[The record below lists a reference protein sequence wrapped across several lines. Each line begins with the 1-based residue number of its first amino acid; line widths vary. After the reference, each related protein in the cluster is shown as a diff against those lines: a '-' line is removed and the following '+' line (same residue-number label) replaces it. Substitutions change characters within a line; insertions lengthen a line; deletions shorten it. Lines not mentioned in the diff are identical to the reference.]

1 MAKRP
6 RIDDAQLA
14 LPGAA
19 APEVATAPNVAAI
32 EVVLAAVPEVPSHA
46 IPADTPPPVVAA
58 PAAEVPLA
66 LIEVAGFRATW
77 LGRLPE
83 ATTLRVRLD
92 AVCWYV
98 TTGRELYTAL
108 RGAGM
113 PVLSGGEWVAL
124 TVAARYGRASKP
136 WLADWLARNV
146 AEPGLVLDVRAALGE
161 VAPDGIEPE
170 YSEHAMTVGRV
181 LRAYGCELDAVAVGD
196 GVGVAWLAEAG
207 GIL

>member
-1 MAKRP
+1 MKKRP
-6 RIDDAQLA
+6 RLGKVQLA
-14 LPGAA
+14 IPGALT
-19 APEVATAPNVAAI
+19 PEVPVQPSPAVA
-32 EVVLAAVPEVPSHA
+32 EPVTVPEVPA
-46 IPADTPPPVVAA
+46 EPPPVAAVPAA

-66 LIEVAGFRATW
+66 LAEVAGFRATW

-83 ATTLRVRLD
+83 ATTVRVRLD

-98 TTGRELYTAL
+98 TTGRELYAAL
-108 RGAGM
+108 RGAGK
-113 PVLSGGEWVAL
+113 PVLTGGEWVAL

-136 WLADWLARNV
+136 WLAGWLARNV

-170 YSEHAMTVGRV
+170 LGERAMTVGRV

-207 GIL
+207 GMP

>member
-1 MAKRP
+1 
-6 RIDDAQLA
+6 
-14 LPGAA
+14 
-19 APEVATAPNVAAI
+19 
-32 EVVLAAVPEVPSHA
+32 
-46 IPADTPPPVVAA
+46 
-58 PAAEVPLA
+58 
-66 LIEVAGFRATW
+66 
-77 LGRLPE
+77 LPE
-83 ATTLRVRLD
+83 ATTVRVRLD

-98 TTGRELYTAL
+98 TTGRELYAAL
-108 RGAGM
+108 RGAGK
-113 PVLSGGEWVAL
+113 PVLTGGEWVAL

>member
-19 APEVATAPNVAAI
+19 TPEVATAPNVAAI
-32 EVVLAAVPEVPSHA
+32 EAVPGDLPEV
-46 IPADTPPPVVAA
+46 PPPVVTADTS
-58 PAAEVPLA
+58 PPVVVPVPLA
-66 LIEVAGFRATW
+66 LIEVGGYRSTW

-92 AVCWYV
+92 AVRWYV
-98 TTGRELYTAL
+98 TTGRELYAAL
-108 RGAGM
+108 RGAGK
-113 PVLSGGEWVAL
+113 PVLTGGEWVAL

-161 VAPDGIEPE
+161 VAPDGIKPE
-170 YSEHAMTVGRV
+170 LGEHAMTVGRV
-181 LRAYGCELDAVAVGD
+181 LRSYGCELDAVAVGD

-207 GIL
+207 GMP